1 VSRKILKNIF
11 AFGVAVCAKPCTM
24 HTSTTNEETQMTTMQ
39 NMRETY
45 SDMYK
50 DVYGVRPFLTERE
63 WNDPSFLLGAI
74 NYLEE
79 IIGKMSP
86 EDQAAEGWSI
96 IEGDDV
102 DCDDSDDG
110 YALASAGWGTD
121 EDYGYAED
129 VL

>member
-1 VSRKILKNIF
+1 
-11 AFGVAVCAKPCTM
+11 
-24 HTSTTNEETQMTTMQ
+24 MTTMQ